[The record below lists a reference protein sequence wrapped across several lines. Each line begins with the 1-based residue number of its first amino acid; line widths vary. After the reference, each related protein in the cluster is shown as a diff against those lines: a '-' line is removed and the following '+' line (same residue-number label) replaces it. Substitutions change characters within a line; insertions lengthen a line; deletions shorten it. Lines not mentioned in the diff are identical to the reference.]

1 MMNTTWFHHPLKGP
15 SILMRLNR
23 TLSLVLAAA
32 VVTSGVTVATNAA
45 APVTAQ
51 AATSDEAYNAI
62 IQQILTETNAARE
75 QNGLEPLTL
84 NPQINPVAQAWS
96 EKMASNG
103 AMTHNPEY
111 SFQIPGDWQ
120 QVGENVAY
128 GYKPSEVVTAW
139 MNSEGHRANILG
151 NYTDIGLGYYIDGAG
166 RTWYTQ
172 NFARYAPIVLDAA
185 ANVSTTSNSYDR
197 LTVRWSAPA
206 TSGTI
211 LGYTVN
217 LYTADGTLV
226 KTNQT
231 SSSSTSF
238 TGLTEKTDYYVTV
251 TTKARSADLATTKES
266 VSAPVSYTSESA
278 PLPEEDFSL
287 VEVTAPQNV
296 AVKASYETADLSWTA
311 PATVV
316 GNLNAYTVNVY
327 AGTTKVKT
335 FTTTAWFQRVTG
347 LTAGTAYR
355 FEVVANATSN
365 DGTNVKTAAA
375 ATDGT
380 TLVRLS
386 ENVSVSVPQAVTAK
400 AASDTKVNVTWK
412 APATVVGT
420 VTGYTVQISG
430 SNYSKSIDTSNLNAT
445 FEGLKANT
453 SYTVKVVA
461 RAQSESKTKTAASAV
476 ASTTVRTAA
485 VLSSKVAVNAPG
497 QLTISGVTKN
507 AATVKWAKPTSV
519 TGNIKVYNVSI
530 ISGKTV
536 KSFNTTQLTAN
547 PTGLKANTKYTVIV
561 TAIAYSADG
570 KYSSTASASKTFMT
584 KK

>member
-1 MMNTTWFHHPLKGP
+1 
-15 SILMRLNR
+15 MRLNR

-84 NPQINPVAQAWS
+84 NTQINPVAQAWS

-103 AMTHNPEY
+103 AMTHNPDY

-151 NYTDIGLGYYIDGAG
+151 DYTDIGLGYYIDGAG

-172 NFARYAPIVLDAA
+172 NFARYAPITLDAA

-206 TSGTI
+206 TTGTI

-238 TGLTEKTDYYVTV
+238 TELTEKTDYYVTV

-266 VSAPVSYTSESA
+266 VSEPVAYTSDSA
-278 PLPEEDFSL
+278 PLPETDESL

-296 AVKASYETADLSWTA
+296 AVKASYETADVSWTA
-311 PATVV
+311 PATLV
-316 GNLNAYTVNVY
+316 GNLDPYTVNVY
-327 AGTTKVKT
+327 KGTTKVKT
-335 FTTTAWFQRVTG
+335 LTTTAWFQRVTG

-355 FEVVANATSN
+355 FEVVAAATSN
-365 DGTNVKTAAA
+365 DGTNTKSAAA
-375 ATDGT
+375 VKDAT
-380 TLVRLS
+380 TLARLS
-386 ENVSVSVPQAVTAK
+386 ENVSVSVPQAVAAK
-400 AASDTKVNVTWK
+400 ATSATQVNVTWK
-412 APATVVGT
+412 APTTVVGT
-420 VTGYTVQISG
+420 VTGYTVQISS
-430 SNYSKSIDTSNLNAT
+430 SNYSKSIDTTNLNAT

-461 RAQSESKTKTAASAV
+461 RAQSESKTKTASSTAV
-476 ASTTVRTAA
+476 ATTVRTPAA
-485 VLSSKVAVNAPG
+485 LSSKVTVNAPG
-497 QLTISGVTKN
+497 KLAVSGITKTS
-507 AATVKWAKPTSV
+507 ATVTWAKPTAV
-519 TGNIKVYNVSI
+519 TGNIKFYSVSVI
-530 ISGKTV
+530 TGKSV
-536 KSFNTTQLTAN
+536 KSITHTTQLTAK
-547 PTGLKANTKYTVIV
+547 PVGLKANTKYTVII
-561 TAIAYSADG
+561 TAVAYSADG
-570 KYSSTASASKTFMT
+570 KYSSTASTATTFMT

>member
-386 ENVSVSVPQAVTAK
+386 ESVSVSVPQAVTAK

-430 SNYSKSIDTSNLNAT
+430 SNYSKSIDTANLNAT

>member
-430 SNYSKSIDTSNLNAT
+430 SNYSKSIDTANLNAT

-461 RAQSESKTKTAASAV
+461 RAQSESKTKTAASTV

>member
-172 NFARYAPIVLDAA
+172 NFARYAPITLDAA

-316 GNLNAYTVNVY
+316 GNLDAYTVNVY
-327 AGTTKVKT
+327 KGTTKVKT

-375 ATDGT
+375 TTDGT

-400 AASDTKVNVTWK
+400 AASATKVNVTWK

-430 SNYSKSIDTSNLNAT
+430 SNYSKSIDTANLNAT

-461 RAQSESKTKTAASAV
+461 RAQSESKTKTATSAA

-485 VLSSKVAVNAPG
+485 VLSSKVAINAPG
-497 QLTISGVTKN
+497 QLVVSGITKN

-519 TGNIKVYNVSI
+519 TGNIKFYNVSVI
-530 ISGKTV
+530 TGKSV
-536 KSFNTTQLTAN
+536 KSFNTTQLTAK
-547 PTGLKANTKYTVIV
+547 PTGLKANTKYTVVV
-561 TAIAYSADG
+561 TAVAYSADG
-570 KYSSTASASKTFMT
+570 KYSSQASAAKTFMT

>member
-1 MMNTTWFHHPLKGP
+1 
-15 SILMRLNR
+15 MRLNR